1 MTNSDSMSE
10 QAMSCAER
18 WEELL
23 DWLDYW
29 FQPEKA
35 EARDF
40 DAGERELFASL
51 APAWRAAG
59 PGEGKIAVLE
69 SLSERFGRRRVFAL
83 IEKVCEDETSAYWRE
98 LARSEGGTLD
108 DLVRML
114 WAPLPELGFEFTSES
129 RPNGLQFCVT
139 RCPHAT
145 LAADIGGSAAAW
157 LYALVCAGD
166 PHIAAAFDPPI
177 GFRRTKTLMQGDD
190 CCDHAYFA
198 D

>member
-1 MTNSDSMSE
+1 VTNSDSMSE

-35 EARDF
+35 EAHDF
-40 DAGERELFASL
+40 DAGECELFDSL

-145 LAADIGGSAAAW
+145 LAAGIGGSAAAW